1 MAAESS
7 EGLPISPSEK
17 SLTGSLVSEE
27 NEKSVSRS
35 PSTYSIREDKWP
47 DLVVSRPRKL
57 DAWWLPRRNLKG
69 SIVTISSMRQESQNG
84 LKIRPAGDH
93 GVHHGGVMLEEDM
106 AGAQDTIY
114 LCNFRVSVDG
124 EWLCLKELQDVEFSL
139 HDSIQRSPSPPLAL
153 SGINHHHHH
162 HHNDHHRQQ
171 QQLPDQRELRDI
183 MPSSPP
189 PLQHVSSLSRDPVI
203 IERSNL
209 VNISKL
215 IVKELIETSL
225 KYGRMLDSDHM
236 PLQHFFIVLEH
247 VLRHGLRP
255 KKGLLGPKKELW
267 DILQLVEKYCPEAQ
281 DITSSIRDLPT
292 VRTAMGRARAWLRMA
307 LMQKKLADYL
317 KVLIDHK
324 EDILSEYFEPDALM
338 MSEEAIVIMGLLVG
352 LNVIDCNFCVK
363 EEDLDCQQGVID
375 FSLYLRNSNHIP
387 GESPDDELENDNMTT
402 VLDQKN
408 YIEELNRH
416 LNATVTNLQAKV
428 ESLTTTN
435 ALMKEDLSI
444 AKNNILSLHE
454 ENRQLKKELGIEI
467 KDTNENGKPPI
478 KITETTTEIEELR
491 SRLEAEKKMRQD
503 VEKELEL
510 QMSMKSEM
518 EVAMKLLEKDIHEKQ
533 DTIISLRRQL
543 DEIKLINLEMYKKLQ
558 ECEHELTQKGE
569 MVSRLHAKTNQ
580 IGKILNNLEKC
591 NHMKKEVENIRS
603 PTTPSSVSKSILN
616 KTSPTSPRCYTDNAV
631 DYQQHPQ
638 SNNQQQSANNLQKSV
653 NNQQVS
659 SINNHQQSNNNE
671 TILLLKHSLFQ
682 ECEGS
687 LKHKTELITKLEAKT
702 LSMTETIQ
710 KMDEKC
716 KEMDDVKSG
725 AVERVKILGAEAAER
740 EARANGVERELRLER
755 EWRTSLQEASISNA
769 EKISQLHHE
778 IDQLRR
784 VSEKYLA
791 LQEEHYALREICTEQ
806 ERTLEELGGQL
817 SAAKLAAVE
826 LREAADNAQQH
837 HQQEG
842 AATWANDRLVTH
854 CKSCNRE
861 FNITRRKHHCRNCG
875 KIFCNACSDN
885 TTSLPNSSKPVRV
898 CDECYVFLVGRYT
911 CAR

>member
-1 MAAESS
+1 MAAESGD
-7 EGLPISPSEK
+7 GLPISPSEK
-17 SLTGSLVSEE
+17 SLTGSLASDE

-35 PSTYSIREDKWP
+35 PSSYSIREDKWP

-57 DAWWLPRRNLKG
+57 DAWWLPR
-69 SIVTISSMRQESQNG
+69 
-84 LKIRPAGDH
+84 P
-93 GVHHGGVMLEEDM
+93 
-106 AGAQDTIY
+106 
-114 LCNFRVSVDG
+114 
-124 EWLCLKELQDVEFSL
+124 
-139 HDSIQRSPSPPLAL
+139 
-153 SGINHHHHH
+153 
-162 HHNDHHRQQ
+162 
-171 QQLPDQRELRDI
+171 
-183 MPSSPP
+183 
-189 PLQHVSSLSRDPVI
+189 RDPVI

-324 EDILSEYFEPDALM
+324 DDILSEYFEPDALM
-338 MSEEAIVIMGLLVG
+338 MSEEAIVVMGLLVG

-435 ALMKEDLSI
+435 ALMKEDLAI
-444 AKNNILSLHE
+444 AKNNILSVQD

-467 KDTNENGKPPI
+467 KDANENGKVPL
-478 KITETTTEIEELR
+478 KITETTAEIEELR
-491 SRLEAEKKMRQD
+491 CRIESEKKSRQD
-503 VEKELEL
+503 LEKELEL
-510 QMSMKSEM
+510 QISMKSEM

-543 DEIKLINLEMYKKLQ
+543 EDIKLINLEMYKKL
-558 ECEHELTQKGE
+558 
-569 MVSRLHAKTNQ
+569 
-580 IGKILNNLEKC
+580 
-591 NHMKKEVENIRS
+591 
-603 PTTPSSVSKSILN
+603 
-616 KTSPTSPRCYTDNAV
+616 
-631 DYQQHPQ
+631 
-638 SNNQQQSANNLQKSV
+638 
-653 NNQQVS
+653 
-659 SINNHQQSNNNE
+659 
-671 TILLLKHSLFQ
+671 Q

-702 LSMTETIQ
+702 LSMSETIQ

-716 KEMDDVKSG
+716 KEMDGVRSG
-725 AVERVKILGAEAAER
+725 AEEKVRILGAEAAER
-740 EARANGVERELRLER
+740 EARTNGVERELRLER
-755 EWRTSLQEASISNA
+755 EWRTSLQETSICNT
-769 EKISQLHHE
+769 EKISQLHQE
-778 IDQLRR
+778 IDQLKR
-784 VSEKYLA
+784 VSERYLT
-791 LQEEHYALREICTEQ
+791 LQEEYYALKEVCGEQ

-817 SAAKLAAVE
+817 SAAKLAAAE
-826 LREAADNAQQH
+826 LREAADNAQLQ
-837 HQQEG
+837 QQQQQSALQEG
-842 AATWANDRLVTH
+842 SSVTWANDRMVTQ
-854 CKSCNRE
+854 CKGCSRE
-861 FNITRRKHHCRNCG
+861 FNMTRRKHHCRNCG
-875 KIFCNACSDN
+875 NIFCNACSDN
-885 TTSLPNSSKPVRV
+885 TTVLPNSTKPVRV
-898 CDECYVFLVGRYT
+898 CDECYVFLVSRYSVV
-911 CAR
+911 R

>member
-1 MAAESS
+1 
-7 EGLPISPSEK
+7 
-17 SLTGSLVSEE
+17 
-27 NEKSVSRS
+27 
-35 PSTYSIREDKWP
+35 
-47 DLVVSRPRKL
+47 
-57 DAWWLPRRNLKG
+57 
-69 SIVTISSMRQESQNG
+69 MRQESQNG
-84 LKIRPAGDH
+84 LKIRPPGDH
-93 GVHHGGVMLEEDM
+93 GGVHHDGVMLEEDM

-124 EWLCLKELQDVEFSL
+124 DWLCLKELQDVELS
-139 HDSIQRSPSPPLAL
+139 SPYSMQRSPSPPLAL
-153 SGINHHHHH
+153 SGINH
-162 HHNDHHRQQ
+162 RQQQQ
-171 QQLPDQRELRDI
+171 QQLPEQREL
-183 MPSSPP
+183 MPPSPP

-225 KYGRMLDSDHM
+225 KYSRMLDSDHM

-267 DILQLVEKYCPEAQ
+267 DILQLVEKYCSEAQ

-387 GESPDDELENDNMTT
+387 GESPDDEVENDNMTT

-478 KITETTTEIEELR
+478 KITETTAEIEELR
-491 SRLEAEKKMRQD
+491 SRVEAEKKMRQN

-510 QMSMKSEM
+510 QISMKSEM

-580 IGKILNNLEKC
+580 IGKILHNLEKY
-591 NHMKKEVENIRS
+591 NHRMMDGDSIRS
-603 PTTPSSVSKSILN
+603 PTTPSSVTKSILN
-616 KTSPTSPRCYTDNAV
+616 KTSPTSPRGCPSSDNV
-631 DYQQHPQ
+631 PVQQPHPSNQ
-638 SNNQQQSANNLQKSV
+638 QQPCNKQQQTSNSQQPASNNQQQPASSQQKSASQPTNDHQSS
-653 NNQQVS
+653 NNDQ
-659 SINNHQQSNNNE
+659 QQSPNNRQDPPN
-671 TILLLKHSLFQ
+671 
-682 ECEGS
+682 
-687 LKHKTELITKLEAKT
+687 
-702 LSMTETIQ
+702 
-710 KMDEKC
+710 
-716 KEMDDVKSG
+716 
-725 AVERVKILGAEAAER
+725 
-740 EARANGVERELRLER
+740 N
-755 EWRTSLQEASISNA
+755 
-769 EKISQLHHE
+769 
-778 IDQLRR
+778 
-784 VSEKYLA
+784 
-791 LQEEHYALREICTEQ
+791 
-806 ERTLEELGGQL
+806 
-817 SAAKLAAVE
+817 SAAQKDDTKGTNGKATSKPDDSQKQSKCNGEVNAATE
-826 LREAADNAQQH
+826 PAQQ
-837 HQQEG
+837 QPS
-842 AATWANDRLVTH
+842 NV
-854 CKSCNRE
+854 
-861 FNITRRKHHCRNCG
+861 
-875 KIFCNACSDN
+875 
-885 TTSLPNSSKPVRV
+885 
-898 CDECYVFLVGRYT
+898 
-911 CAR
+911 

>member
-1 MAAESS
+1 
-7 EGLPISPSEK
+7 
-17 SLTGSLVSEE
+17 
-27 NEKSVSRS
+27 
-35 PSTYSIREDKWP
+35 
-47 DLVVSRPRKL
+47 
-57 DAWWLPRRNLKG
+57 
-69 SIVTISSMRQESQNG
+69 MRQESQTG
-84 LKIRPAGDH
+84 LKLRPPGDH
-93 GVHHGGVMLEEDM
+93 HHGGVMIEQDM

-124 EWLCLKELQDVEFSL
+124 EWLCLKELQDVEFSMQ
-139 HDSIQRSPSPPLAL
+139 DSMQRSPSPPLAL
-153 SGINHHHHH
+153 SGI
-162 HHNDHHRQQ
+162 QQ
-171 QQLPDQRELRDI
+171 HPDPVLCDTLP
-183 MPSSPP
+183 PSPP
-189 PLQHVSSLSRDPVI
+189 PLQHISSLSRDPVI

-267 DILQLVEKYCPEAQ
+267 DILQLVEKYCSEAQ

-324 EDILSEYFEPDALM
+324 DDILSEYFEPDALM
-338 MSEEAIVIMGLLVG
+338 MSDEAIVVMGLLVG

-416 LNATVTNLQAKV
+416 LNATVTNLQTKV

-435 ALMKEDLSI
+435 ALMKEDLAI

-454 ENRQLKKELGIEI
+454 ENRQLKKDLGIEV
-467 KDTNENGKPPI
+467 KDTNENGKTPI
-478 KITETTTEIEELR
+478 KITETTSEIEELR
-491 SRLEAEKKMRQD
+491 SRLESEKKQRHD
-503 VEKELEL
+503 AEKELKL
-510 QMSMKSEM
+510 QISMKSEM

-543 DEIKLINLEMYKKLQ
+543 DDIKLINLEMYKKL
-558 ECEHELTQKGE
+558 
-569 MVSRLHAKTNQ
+569 
-580 IGKILNNLEKC
+580 
-591 NHMKKEVENIRS
+591 
-603 PTTPSSVSKSILN
+603 
-616 KTSPTSPRCYTDNAV
+616 
-631 DYQQHPQ
+631 
-638 SNNQQQSANNLQKSV
+638 
-653 NNQQVS
+653 
-659 SINNHQQSNNNE
+659 
-671 TILLLKHSLFQ
+671 Q

-702 LSMTETIQ
+702 LSMTDTIL

-716 KEMDDVKSG
+716 KEMDG
-725 AVERVKILGAEAAER
+725 ARNEVEERARALGMEAAER
-740 EARANGVERELRLER
+740 EARANGVQRELRIER
-755 EWRTSLQEASISNA
+755 EWRTSLQEASIANT
-769 EKISQLHHE
+769 EKISQLHQE
-778 IDQLRR
+778 IDQLKQ
-784 VSEKYLA
+784 VTEKYQQ
-791 LQEEHYALREICTEQ
+791 LQEEYYALKEICTEQ

-817 SAAKLAAVE
+817 SAAKWAAVE
-826 LREAADNAQQH
+826 LREAADNAQQSN
-837 HQQEG
+837 QDG
-842 AATWANDRLVTH
+842 TAPWANDRQVTQ
-854 CKSCNRE
+854 CKGCSRE

-875 KIFCNACSDN
+875 KIFCHACSDN
-885 TTSLPNSSKPVRV
+885 TIALPTSAKPVRV
-898 CDECYVFLVGRYT
+898 CDDCHVLLVGRY
-911 CAR
+911 AVVH

>member
-1 MAAESS
+1 
-7 EGLPISPSEK
+7 
-17 SLTGSLVSEE
+17 
-27 NEKSVSRS
+27 
-35 PSTYSIREDKWP
+35 
-47 DLVVSRPRKL
+47 
-57 DAWWLPRRNLKG
+57 
-69 SIVTISSMRQESQNG
+69 MRQESQNG
-84 LKIRPAGDH
+84 LKFRPPGDH
-93 GVHHGGVMLEEDM
+93 GGVHHGGVMLEDDM

-139 HDSIQRSPSPPLAL
+139 QDSMQRSPSPPLAL
-153 SGINHHHHH
+153 NGINHPHHHHH
-162 HHNDHHRQQ
+162 HHRQ

-183 MPSSPP
+183 TPPTPS

-267 DILQLVEKYCPEAQ
+267 DILQLVEKYCSEAQ

-387 GESPDDELENDNMTT
+387 GESPDDEVENDNMTT

-478 KITETTTEIEELR
+478 KITETTAEIEELR
-491 SRLEAEKKMRQD
+491 SRVESEKKMRQD

-510 QMSMKSEM
+510 QISMKSEM

-580 IGKILNNLEKC
+580 IGKILHNLEKY
-591 NHMKKEVENIRS
+591 NHLMKDGDNMRS

-616 KTSPTSPRCYTDNAV
+616 KTSPTSPRGCPSADNVHNTDH
-631 DYQQHPQ
+631 QQLF
-638 SNNQQQSANNLQKSV
+638 SNNKQQPISNQQKFANKQLPTNSFQRPSNGQRQPNNQPNNQSSNQQDPPNDNGRKKADSQQQQGPNDKKPTDSDTASD
-653 NNQQVS
+653 
-659 SINNHQQSNNNE
+659 QS
-671 TILLLKHSLFQ
+671 
-682 ECEGS
+682 
-687 LKHKTELITKLEAKT
+687 
-702 LSMTETIQ
+702 
-710 KMDEKC
+710 KC
-716 KEMDDVKSG
+716 
-725 AVERVKILGAEAAER
+725 
-740 EARANGVERELRLER
+740 NGEIPV
-755 EWRTSLQEASISNA
+755 EASA
-769 EKISQLHHE
+769 T
-778 IDQLRR
+778 
-784 VSEKYLA
+784 
-791 LQEEHYALREICTEQ
+791 QEQ
-806 ERTLEELGGQL
+806 
-817 SAAKLAAVE
+817 
-826 LREAADNAQQH
+826 
-837 HQQEG
+837 
-842 AATWANDRLVTH
+842 
-854 CKSCNRE
+854 
-861 FNITRRKHHCRNCG
+861 
-875 KIFCNACSDN
+875 SD
-885 TTSLPNSSKPVRV
+885 L
-898 CDECYVFLVGRYT
+898 
-911 CAR
+911 

>member
-1 MAAESS
+1 
-7 EGLPISPSEK
+7 
-17 SLTGSLVSEE
+17 
-27 NEKSVSRS
+27 
-35 PSTYSIREDKWP
+35 
-47 DLVVSRPRKL
+47 
-57 DAWWLPRRNLKG
+57 
-69 SIVTISSMRQESQNG
+69 MRQESLTG
-84 LKIRPAGDH
+84 LKLRPPGDH
-93 GVHHGGVMLEEDM
+93 GGVHHGGVMLEEDM

-139 HDSIQRSPSPPLAL
+139 QDSMQRSPSPPLAL
-153 SGINHHHHH
+153 SA
-162 HHNDHHRQQ
+162 
-171 QQLPDQRELRDI
+171 
-183 MPSSPP
+183 
-189 PLQHVSSLSRDPVI
+189 RDPVI

-324 EDILSEYFEPDALM
+324 DDILSEYFEPDALM
-338 MSEEAIVIMGLLVG
+338 MSEEAIVVMGLLVG

-435 ALMKEDLSI
+435 ALMKEDLAI
-444 AKNNILSLHE
+444 AKNNILSLQD
-454 ENRQLKKELGIEI
+454 ENRQLKKELGIEV
-467 KDTNENGKPPI
+467 KDANENGKIPL
-478 KITETTTEIEELR
+478 KITETTAEIEELR
-491 SRLEAEKKMRQD
+491 CRIESEKKSRHD
-503 VEKELEL
+503 LEKELEL
-510 QMSMKSEM
+510 QISMKSEM

-543 DEIKLINLEMYKKLQ
+543 EDIKLINLEMYKKLQ
-558 ECEHELTQKGE
+558 ECE
-569 MVSRLHAKTNQ
+569 
-580 IGKILNNLEKC
+580 
-591 NHMKKEVENIRS
+591 
-603 PTTPSSVSKSILN
+603 
-616 KTSPTSPRCYTDNAV
+616 
-631 DYQQHPQ
+631 
-638 SNNQQQSANNLQKSV
+638 
-653 NNQQVS
+653 
-659 SINNHQQSNNNE
+659 
-671 TILLLKHSLFQ
+671 
-682 ECEGS
+682 GS
-687 LKHKTELITKLEAKT
+687 LKHKTELIAKLETKT
-702 LSMTETIQ
+702 LSMSESIQ

-716 KEMDDVKSG
+716 KEIDGVRTG
-725 AVERVKILGAEAAER
+725 AEEKVKILGAEAAER
-740 EARANGVERELRLER
+740 EARTNGVERELRLER
-755 EWRTSLQEASISNA
+755 EWRTSLQETSICNT
-769 EKISQLHHE
+769 EKISQLHQE
-778 IDQLRR
+778 IDQLKR
-784 VSEKYLA
+784 VSERYLT
-791 LQEEHYALREICTEQ
+791 LQEEYYALKEVCSEQ

-817 SAAKLAAVE
+817 SAAKLAAAE
-826 LREAADNAQQH
+826 LREAADNAQQ
-837 HQQEG
+837 QQQSALQEG
-842 AATWANDRLVTH
+842 SVTWANDRMVTQ
-854 CKSCNRE
+854 CKGCSRE
-861 FNITRRKHHCRNCG
+861 FNMTRRKHHCRNCG
-875 KIFCNACSDN
+875 NIFCNACSDN
-885 TTSLPNSSKPVRV
+885 TTVLPNSAKPVRV
-898 CDECYVFLVGRYT
+898 CDECYVFLVSRYSVV
-911 CAR
+911 R

>member
-1 MAAESS
+1 
-7 EGLPISPSEK
+7 
-17 SLTGSLVSEE
+17 
-27 NEKSVSRS
+27 
-35 PSTYSIREDKWP
+35 
-47 DLVVSRPRKL
+47 
-57 DAWWLPRRNLKG
+57 
-69 SIVTISSMRQESQNG
+69 MRQESLTS
-84 LKIRPAGDH
+84 LKLRPPGDH
-93 GVHHGGVMLEEDM
+93 GGVHHGGVMLEEDM

-139 HDSIQRSPSPPLAL
+139 QDSMQRSPSPPLAL
-153 SGINHHHHH
+153 SGINYHHDHDHHHHH
-162 HHNDHHRQQ
+162 Q
-171 QQLPDQRELRDI
+171 QQLPEQRELCDI
-183 MPSSPP
+183 IPPSPP

-324 EDILSEYFEPDALM
+324 DDILSEYFEPDALM
-338 MSEEAIVIMGLLVG
+338 MSEEAIVVMGLLVG

-435 ALMKEDLSI
+435 ALMKEDLAI
-444 AKNNILSLHE
+444 AKNNILSIQE
-454 ENRQLKKELGIEI
+454 ENRQLKKELGIEV
-467 KDTNENGKPPI
+467 KDANENGKVPL
-478 KITETTTEIEELR
+478 KITETTAEMEELR
-491 SRLEAEKKMRQD
+491 SRLESEKKSRQD
-503 VEKELEL
+503 LEKELEL
-510 QMSMKSEM
+510 QISMKSEM

-543 DEIKLINLEMYKKLQ
+543 EDIKLINLEMYKKLQ

-580 IGKILNNLEKC
+580 IGKILNNLEKY
-591 NHMKKEVENIRS
+591 NHLMKDGEGIRS
-603 PTTPSSVSKSILN
+603 PTTPGGISKSILN
-616 KTSPTSPRCYTDNAV
+616 KASSISPRGC
-631 DYQQHPQ
+631 P
-638 SNNQQQSANNLQKSV
+638 S
-653 NNQQVS
+653 
-659 SINNHQQSNNNE
+659 
-671 TILLLKHSLFQ
+671 
-682 ECEGS
+682 
-687 LKHKTELITKLEAKT
+687 
-702 LSMTETIQ
+702 
-710 KMDEKC
+710 
-716 KEMDDVKSG
+716 
-725 AVERVKILGAEAAER
+725 
-740 EARANGVERELRLER
+740 
-755 EWRTSLQEASISNA
+755 
-769 EKISQLHHE
+769 
-778 IDQLRR
+778 
-784 VSEKYLA
+784 
-791 LQEEHYALREICTEQ
+791 
-806 ERTLEELGGQL
+806 
-817 SAAKLAAVE
+817 
-826 LREAADNAQQH
+826 ADNAIARPTID
-837 HQQEG
+837 HQRSFDEQSLK
-842 AATWANDRLVTH
+842 ASNDKLKQSRST
-854 CKSCNRE
+854 SE
-861 FNITRRKHHCRNCG
+861 ITTN
-875 KIFCNACSDN
+875 
-885 TTSLPNSSKPVRV
+885 NSIIEQVVK
-898 CDECYVFLVGRYT
+898 E
-911 CAR
+911 

>member
-1 MAAESS
+1 
-7 EGLPISPSEK
+7 
-17 SLTGSLVSEE
+17 
-27 NEKSVSRS
+27 
-35 PSTYSIREDKWP
+35 
-47 DLVVSRPRKL
+47 
-57 DAWWLPRRNLKG
+57 
-69 SIVTISSMRQESQNG
+69 MRQESLTG
-84 LKIRPAGDH
+84 LKLRPPGDH
-93 GVHHGGVMLEEDM
+93 GGVHHGGVMLEEDM

-139 HDSIQRSPSPPLAL
+139 QESMQRSPSPPLAL
-153 SGINHHHHH
+153 GINHHHDHH
-162 HHNDHHRQQ
+162 HHHHQ
-171 QQLPDQRELRDI
+171 QQLPEQRELRDI

-267 DILQLVEKYCPEAQ
+267 DILQLVEKYCSEAQ

-324 EDILSEYFEPDALM
+324 DDILSEYFEPDALM
-338 MSEEAIVIMGLLVG
+338 MSEEAIVVMGLLVG

-435 ALMKEDLSI
+435 ALMKEDLAI
-444 AKNNILSLHE
+444 AKNNILSFQD
-454 ENRQLKKELGIEI
+454 ENRQLKKELGIEV
-467 KDTNENGKPPI
+467 KDANENGKVPL
-478 KITETTTEIEELR
+478 KITETTVEMEELR
-491 SRLEAEKKMRQD
+491 SRIESEKKYRHD
-503 VEKELEL
+503 LEKELEL
-510 QMSMKSEM
+510 QISMKSEM
-518 EVAMKLLEKDIHEKQ
+518 EVATKLLEKDIHEKQ

-543 DEIKLINLEMYKKLQ
+543 EDIKLINLEMYKKLQ

-580 IGKILNNLEKC
+580 IGKILNNLEKY
-591 NHMKKEVENIRS
+591 NHLMKDGEGIRS
-603 PTTPSSVSKSILN
+603 PTTPGGVSKSIFN
-616 KTSPTSPRCYTDNAV
+616 KASPTSPRGCPPVENPIARPTV
-631 DYQQHPQ
+631 DHQRSLDEHSSKASTNDILKQ
-638 SNNQQQSANNLQKSV
+638 SR
-653 NNQQVS
+653 S
-659 SINNHQQSNNNE
+659 SSEISRN
-671 TILLLKHSLFQ
+671 
-682 ECEGS
+682 GS
-687 LKHKTELITKLEAKT
+687 TTE
-702 LSMTETIQ
+702 
-710 KMDEKC
+710 
-716 KEMDDVKSG
+716 
-725 AVERVKILGAEAAER
+725 R
-740 EARANGVERELRLER
+740 
-755 EWRTSLQEASISNA
+755 
-769 EKISQLHHE
+769 
-778 IDQLRR
+778 
-784 VSEKYLA
+784 
-791 LQEEHYALREICTEQ
+791 
-806 ERTLEELGGQL
+806 
-817 SAAKLAAVE
+817 AAKE
-826 LREAADNAQQH
+826 
-837 HQQEG
+837 
-842 AATWANDRLVTH
+842 
-854 CKSCNRE
+854 
-861 FNITRRKHHCRNCG
+861 
-875 KIFCNACSDN
+875 
-885 TTSLPNSSKPVRV
+885 
-898 CDECYVFLVGRYT
+898 
-911 CAR
+911 

>member
-1 MAAESS
+1 
-7 EGLPISPSEK
+7 
-17 SLTGSLVSEE
+17 
-27 NEKSVSRS
+27 
-35 PSTYSIREDKWP
+35 
-47 DLVVSRPRKL
+47 
-57 DAWWLPRRNLKG
+57 
-69 SIVTISSMRQESQNG
+69 MRQESQNG
-84 LKIRPAGDH
+84 LKIRPPVDH
-93 GVHHGGVMLEEDM
+93 GGVHHGGIMLEEDM

-139 HDSIQRSPSPPLAL
+139 QDSLQRSPSPPLAL

-162 HHNDHHRQQ
+162 HRQQ
-171 QQLPDQRELRDI
+171 QQLPDQRELRNI
-183 MPSSPP
+183 MPPSPP

-225 KYGRMLDSDHM
+225 KYSRMLDSDHM

-338 MSEEAIVIMGLLVG
+338 MSEEAIVVMGLLVG
-352 LNVIDCNFCVK
+352 MNVIDCNFCVK

-387 GESPDDELENDNMTT
+387 GESPDDEVGNDNMTT

-454 ENRQLKKELGIEI
+454 ENRQLKKELGIEV

-478 KITETTTEIEELR
+478 KITETTAEIEELR
-491 SRLEAEKKMRQD
+491 SRVEAEKKMRQD

-510 QMSMKSEM
+510 QISMKSEM
-518 EVAMKLLEKDIHEKQ
+518 EVAMKLLEKDIHGKQ

-558 ECEHELTQKGE
+558 ECE
-569 MVSRLHAKTNQ
+569 
-580 IGKILNNLEKC
+580 
-591 NHMKKEVENIRS
+591 
-603 PTTPSSVSKSILN
+603 
-616 KTSPTSPRCYTDNAV
+616 
-631 DYQQHPQ
+631 
-638 SNNQQQSANNLQKSV
+638 
-653 NNQQVS
+653 
-659 SINNHQQSNNNE
+659 
-671 TILLLKHSLFQ
+671 
-682 ECEGS
+682 GS

-702 LSMTETIQ
+702 LSMTESIQ

-716 KEMDDVKSG
+716 KEMASVRSE
-725 AVERVKILGAEAAER
+725 AEERVRILGAEAAER
-740 EARANGVERELRLER
+740 EARANGVERELQLER

-769 EKISQLHHE
+769 EKISQLHQE

-784 VSEKYLA
+784 VSEKYLG
-791 LQEEHYALREICTEQ
+791 LQEEHYALKEICTEQ

-826 LREAADNAQQH
+826 LREAADNAQHQQQH
-837 HQQEG
+837 QHQQQQEG

-861 FNITRRKHHCRNCG
+861 FNIARRKHHCRNCG
-875 KIFCNACSDN
+875 KIFCHACSDN
-885 TTSLPNSSKPVRV
+885 NTVLLNSTKPVRV
-898 CDECYVFLVGRYT
+898 CDECYVFLIGRYT
-911 CAR
+911 SGQ

>member
-1 MAAESS
+1 
-7 EGLPISPSEK
+7 
-17 SLTGSLVSEE
+17 
-27 NEKSVSRS
+27 
-35 PSTYSIREDKWP
+35 
-47 DLVVSRPRKL
+47 
-57 DAWWLPRRNLKG
+57 
-69 SIVTISSMRQESQNG
+69 MRQESQNG
-84 LKIRPAGDH
+84 LKIRPPGDH
-93 GVHHGGVMLEEDM
+93 GGVHHGGIMLEEDM

-139 HDSIQRSPSPPLAL
+139 QDSMQRSPSPPLAL
-153 SGINHHHHH
+153 SA
-162 HHNDHHRQQ
+162 
-171 QQLPDQRELRDI
+171 
-183 MPSSPP
+183 
-189 PLQHVSSLSRDPVI
+189 RDPVI

-267 DILQLVEKYCPEAQ
+267 DILQLVEKYCSEAQ

-387 GESPDDELENDNMTT
+387 GESPDEEVENDNMTT

-454 ENRQLKKELGIEI
+454 ENRQLKKELGIEV

-478 KITETTTEIEELR
+478 KITETTAEIEELR
-491 SRLEAEKKMRQD
+491 SRLETERKMRQD

-510 QMSMKSEM
+510 QISMKSEM

-558 ECEHELTQKGE
+558 ECE
-569 MVSRLHAKTNQ
+569 
-580 IGKILNNLEKC
+580 
-591 NHMKKEVENIRS
+591 
-603 PTTPSSVSKSILN
+603 
-616 KTSPTSPRCYTDNAV
+616 
-631 DYQQHPQ
+631 
-638 SNNQQQSANNLQKSV
+638 
-653 NNQQVS
+653 
-659 SINNHQQSNNNE
+659 
-671 TILLLKHSLFQ
+671 
-682 ECEGS
+682 GS

-716 KEMDDVKSG
+716 KEMDGVKSG
-725 AVERVKILGAEAAER
+725 AEERVRILGAEAAER
-740 EARANGVERELRLER
+740 EARTNGVERELLVER
-755 EWRTSLQEASISNA
+755 EWRTSLQEASISSA
-769 EKISQLHHE
+769 EKISQLHQE

-791 LQEEHYALREICTEQ
+791 LQEEHYALRDICTEQ

-817 SAAKLAAVE
+817 STAKLAAVE
-826 LREAADNAQQH
+826 LREAADNAQQLQ
-837 HQQEG
+837 QQEG
-842 AATWANDRLVTH
+842 AATWASDRLVTH

-875 KIFCNACSDN
+875 KIFCNTCSDN
-885 TTSLPNSSKPVRV
+885 TTALPNSAKPVRV
-898 CDECYVFLVGRYT
+898 CDECYVFLVGRYST
-911 CAR
+911 AR